1 MASQQKPKQK
11 QKNNLSFEKE
21 LSIWC
26 IQFKR
31 SSVNMIFKQA
41 TFWPNNQIRLNQ
53 TKKHL

>member
-26 IQFKR
+26 IQFKK
-31 SSVNMIFKQA
+31 SSVNMIFKRA
-41 TFWPNNQIRLNQ
+41 TFWPNNQLRLNQ
-53 TKKHL
+53 PKKHL